1 MGAQPLGG
9 HVEDQDLLDEFQL
22 YEMAK
27 ARKRAMAR
35 QQVEQGAPRLA
46 VAVPSLRTLRISI
59 TEHHVLH
66 PLQHV
71 KHIVVDRAPA
81 LFKLPCHDQFC
92 REGGYDVTALVMRG
106 LRAREAK
113 FTGNQSCEGRVG
125 QHPCRRTMSFQAI
138 ASYDEPV
145 AAE

>member
-1 MGAQPLGG
+1 
-9 HVEDQDLLDEFQL
+9 VEDQELLDEFQL
-22 YEMAK
+22 YEIAK
-27 ARKRAMAR
+27 SRKRAIAR
-35 QQVEQGAPRLA
+35 RQLEQDAPRLA
-46 VAVPSLRTLRISI
+46 SAVPSLRTLRLSI

-92 REGGYDVTALVMRG
+92 REGGYDVTAFVMRG
-106 LRAREAK
+106 LRAREAQ
-113 FTGNQSCEGRVG
+113 FSGTQSCEGRVG
-125 QHPCRRTMSFQAI
+125 QHPCRRTMTFEVTAR
-138 ASYDEPV
+138 YEEPA